1 MAKVQKKNELA
12 KKNSFM
18 VVNPDAAG
26 IDVSPKEMQVCVP
39 EDRARDNNRRFGV
52 YTKDLREITDWLKEV
67 GVTTVAMESTGVYWI
82 PIFSVLTEAGI
93 DVILVN
99 ARIVKNYSGKKTDM
113 SDAQWLMML
122 HRYGLLKPCFQPEN
136 KVRDF
141 RRLVRSRDTLVKSAA
156 REVQH
161 VQKAME
167 QMNLK
172 LDNVFSDI
180 LGKSG
185 QSIIKAI
192 IAGER
197 DPKRLASL
205 ADRGCKKPREEIE
218 LSLQADWNDELVYEM
233 SLYQD
238 LYEFYQQKIRE
249 IDAKADA
256 ILDEICKAAPKAEG
270 SLVRSRKKVNK
281 KNSVSFDIEAQAYQ
295 IWGVNAMSI
304 PGMSRI
310 SLMKLVGELGADFV
324 EKFPDADH
332 FASWANLV
340 PNNKISGGC
349 LLSSRVPRKKNPAG
363 IIFRQ
368 IAFTLSRS
376 QSAMGDYFRKVQSRS
391 GYMQAVVATGRKLA
405 VTLYTMVAR
414 KTEYDESEYQKRKER
429 TLRESAD
436 KLRLRL
442 EALENKI
449 SKTMQYS
456 NL

>member
-1 MAKVQKKNELA
+1 MFETQGLIFLYAKLINMAKVQKKMNWQ
-12 KKNSFM
+12 KNSFM

-256 ILDEICKAAPKAEG
+256 ILTRSARRPPKRKAALSGAG
-270 SLVRSRKKVNK
+270 RRSTKRTACL
-281 KNSVSFDIEAQAYQ
+281 ST
-295 IWGVNAMSI
+295 
-304 PGMSRI
+304 SRRRPI
-310 SLMKLVGELGADFV
+310 
-324 EKFPDADH
+324 
-332 FASWANLV
+332 
-340 PNNKISGGC
+340 
-349 LLSSRVPRKKNPAG
+349 
-363 IIFRQ
+363 
-368 IAFTLSRS
+368 
-376 QSAMGDYFRKVQSRS
+376 RS
-391 GYMQAVVATGRKLA
+391 GA
-405 VTLYTMVAR
+405 
-414 KTEYDESEYQKRKER
+414 
-429 TLRESAD
+429 
-436 KLRLRL
+436 
-442 EALENKI
+442 
-449 SKTMQYS
+449 
-456 NL
+456 